1 MDRSLRR
8 LEALL
13 LVADRDHMY
22 LLSGN
27 GDVIEPDEPVLAIG
41 SGGDYARAS
50 ALALYRNTNM
60 SAEEIVKEEGIDL
73 FVIGTLAIKEPET
86 FEEIIYEFP
95 QRVILAVDA
104 RGGKV
109 AIGGWK
115 EESALRP
122 EDLALKYDQ
131 KPIWGYLYT
140 NIERDGT
147 LEGVDVEPYR
157 EFKKHVKKPLI
168 ASGGVASL
176 EDVYKLMDVVEG
188 VVVGKAIYE
197 GKINLKELL

>member
-1 MDRSLRR
+1 MLAPLSFWWTSKIRSL
-8 LEALL
+8 E
-13 LVADRDHMY
+13 
-22 LLSGN
+22 SCK
-27 GDVIEPDEPVLAIG
+27 VL
-41 SGGDYARAS
+41 
-50 ALALYRNTNM
+50 
-60 SAEEIVKEEGIDL
+60 KEEGIDL